1 MYVYN
6 EFDENVIKKFRIR
19 KPYENKNNK
28 NNKKHSSVQK
38 TFYSTIQ
45 LVLGK
50 NPVFSLP

>member
-19 KPYENKNNK
+19 KPNENK

-45 LVLGK
+45 FVLGK
-50 NPVFSLP
+50 NHVFSLP